1 MADTSINPLSLF
13 MALEGRLHRGGG
25 DGPAGFGFLL
35 LVSRREGSGPARD
48 DGVCLS
54 AS

>member
-1 MADTSINPLSLF
+1 MAYTSIDPLLLLYTPS
-13 MALEGRLHRGGG
+13 GRFDRGGG
-25 DGPAGFGFLL
+25 DGPAGFGFLR
-35 LVSRREGSGPARD
+35 LVSRWEGSGPARD